1 MNLIE
6 QVLKLDAEWKAAV
19 RAYEIS
25 GRISDDLAAD
35 LAREDL
41 KDIGPTAAP
50 KLARALKVAIEELAR
65 IERENEPPGIIGVN
79 AALAEIEKELE

>member
-19 RAYEIS
+19 RAYEVS
-25 GRISDDLAAD
+25 GSAGDHLMAD
-35 LAREDL
+35 LALEDL

-50 KLARALKVAIEELAR
+50 KLARALKVAIDY
-65 IERENEPPGIIGVN
+65 IEACGRDGSPIHRE
-79 AALAEIEKELE
+79 ALSEIEKELAP